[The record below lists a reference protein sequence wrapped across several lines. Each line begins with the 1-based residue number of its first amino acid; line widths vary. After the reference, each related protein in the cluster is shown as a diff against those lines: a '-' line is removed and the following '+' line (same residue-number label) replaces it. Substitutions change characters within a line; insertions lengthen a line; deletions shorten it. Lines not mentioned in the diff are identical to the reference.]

1 MPTKKEMLD
10 YICGDSGSSRYDEL
24 LWEVYTLKAEIND
37 RVKNLEQIIWELK
50 ENEEESDYDTL

>member
-10 YICGDSGSSRYDEL
+10 YICGDIGSSRYDEL

-50 ENEEESDYDTL
+50 ENEEESD

>member
-50 ENEEESDYDTL
+50 ENEEESD